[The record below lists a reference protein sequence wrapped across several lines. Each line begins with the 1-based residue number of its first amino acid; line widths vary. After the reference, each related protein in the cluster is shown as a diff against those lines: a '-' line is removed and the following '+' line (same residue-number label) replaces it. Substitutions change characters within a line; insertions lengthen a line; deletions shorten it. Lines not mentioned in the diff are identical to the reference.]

1 MNDPQL
7 GSMLLEE
14 DQGWRRL
21 HALLRRIPTHR
32 LDEPTVTP
40 EGWSPKDVMFHIG
53 AWLAEAARQLDRMR
67 EGTYRPQEDTVEEL
81 NSAWFALSRTLD
93 VPTARAELESARVIA
108 RDALGALPLLTTDAR
123 GWFEESAWL
132 HYAEHV
138 VDLER
143 WLDA

>member
-7 GSMLLEE
+7 ESMLLEE
-14 DQGWRRL
+14 DRGWRRL
-21 HALLRRIPTHR
+21 HVLLRSIPT
-32 LDEPTVTP
+32 
-40 EGWSPKDVMFHIG
+40 
-53 AWLAEAARQLDRMR
+53 WLAEAARQLDRMR
-67 EGTYRPQEDTVEEL
+67 EGTYRQQENTVEEL
-81 NSAWFALSRTLD
+81 NRAWFALSRTLD

-108 RDALGALPLLTTDAR
+108 RDALGALPTLTTDAL

-143 WLDA
+143 WLGA

>member
-7 GSMLLEE
+7 ESMLLEE

-21 HALLRRIPTHR
+21 HVLLRSIPTHR
-32 LDEPTVTP
+32 LDEPTVTTD
-40 EGWSPKDVMFHIG
+40 GWSPKDVMFHIG
-53 AWLAEAARQLDRMR
+53 AWLAEAARQLERMR
-67 EGTYRPQEDTVEEL
+67 GGTYRPQEGTVDEL
-81 NSAWFALSRTLD
+81 NRAWFALSRTLD

-108 RDALGALPLLTTDAR
+108 REALGALPLLTTDAR
-123 GWFEESAWL
+123 GWFEESAGL

-143 WLDA
+143 WLGA